1 MTGNDIGI
9 YIYMT
14 EQLHILRISVRQKN
28 NQLSECLQNDISQ
41 NNNAIW
47 HNSCNMT
54 ELLQYDRTHMIWRN
68 TYNMTEY
75 LPYEIP
81 PRTRKNNHQ
90 HDRIQIC
97 ENTCPFV
104 SRKSCVFIDLKSTF
118 QLDDK
123 MYTAIVGKTGKIS
136 SFLITYCKMFLY
148 MFHRY
153 LIKDLEGWMW
163 KSSICFFIE

>member
-14 EQLHILRISVRQKN
+14 EQLHIPRISVRQKN

-47 HNSCNMT
+47 NNSCNMT

-68 TYNMTEY
+68 TYNMTKY

-81 PRTRKNNHQ
+81 PRTRKNHHQ

-97 ENTCPFV
+97 ENTYPFV
-104 SRKSCVFIDLKSTF
+104 SRWQNTDLWEHLPFVSRISCVFIDLKSTF

-123 MYTAIVGKTGKIS
+123 MYTAIVGKTGKIC
-136 SFLITYCKMFLY
+136 SFLITYCKMF
-148 MFHRY
+148 F
-153 LIKDLEGWMW
+153 
-163 KSSICFFIE
+163 ICITGIW